1 MRPDDTDCTCA
12 VCLRERVQASF
23 RAGAVVA
30 AQFMVDRAL
39 EAYAGGGEEAL
50 VSFLRSARAAYR
62 AHALAERGSEMVH

>member
-12 VCLRERVQASF
+12 ACLRERDQASF

-39 EAYAGGGEEAL
+39 EAYAEGGEGAL
-50 VSFLRSARAAYR
+50 VSFLKSARAAHR
-62 AHALAERGSEMVH
+62 AHTLAEAPSAMVH